1 MVSFEHL
8 PTNTRQ
14 GGGSKKQQDF
24 MTFCLKKSLF
34 FNISFDDHT

>member
-1 MVSFEHL
+1 MISFEHL

-24 MTFCLKKSLF
+24 MTFSLNKSLF
-34 FNISFDDHT
+34 FEIIFDDYT

>member
-24 MTFCLKKSLF
+24 MTFFLTKVYFLK
-34 FNISFDDHT
+34 